1 MADSAVTSTSKDE
14 PGSNSMFMGVLGG
27 HFFLTLGAAIGLGI
41 HYLDKDAGTAY
52 STLNLVSATASIIAV
67 ANCLLSL
74 LNAFIGIMP
83 GFSEGTET
91 RLKMVSLNN
100 ARNIMT
106 TATLVSAAAIYGM
119 EDGSSIPWTIVVAF
133 WSTAGVRL
141 LDTMLDV
148 GGLGTAVQCPDEVSR
163 GKDLKKVVGGFGK
176 KFMVAIFAF
185 LSLGTAGVLLIVYT
199 SDTGIELG
207 STNND
212 DDILLFVAFI
222 AICVHLALIILTI
235 LLQFKVIQG
244 AFLSLFGQKDCG
256 DGVTMHSLNEIP
268 LVSTVVFTY
277 NLMSLSLIAGERI
290 EDGTSVNLL
299 GAMIAIIGLAEIV
312 GRRLI

>member
-1 MADSAVTSTSKDE
+1 MFVGII
-14 PGSNSMFMGVLGG
+14 PGLSE
-27 HFFLTLGAAIGLGI
+27 
-41 HYLDKDAGTAY
+41 DTA
-52 STLNLVSATASIIAV
+52 
-67 ANCLLSL
+67 
-74 LNAFIGIMP
+74 
-83 GFSEGTET
+83 T

-106 TATLVSAAAIYGM
+106 GTSMILAAVIYGM
-119 EDGSSIPWTIVVAF
+119 EDGTSIPWTIVLAF
-133 WSTAGVRL
+133 WCTAGVRL
-141 LDTMLDV
+141 FDTMLDV
-148 GGLGTAVQCPDEVSR
+148 GGFGTAVQCPDEVER
-163 GKDLKKVVGGFGK
+163 GGDLQKKVEGFGK

-199 SDTGIELG
+199 SDTGIELT
-207 STNND
+207 SFNND

-222 AICVHLALIILTI
+222 AISVHLLLIVLTL
-235 LLQFKVIQG
+235 LLQFKFIQWK
-244 AFLSLFGQKDCG
+244 FLEILGKKDCG

-268 LVSTVVFTY
+268 LVSAVVFTY

-290 EDGTSVNLL
+290 EDGKSVNLL